1 MRTKTRS
8 NANTPNNFI
17 SVLDYGV
24 VVEPTRDLAL
34 AAGSQSVAIQRA
46 FDSVEDGTC
55 LLFPPGHYVLEATV
69 STDRSLHIEATG
81 AKFFIN
87 APVAGFR
94 FDATENA
101 QQISLHESYDV
112 DTRKLLI
119 KKVDDEG
126 IPFTFNDSQ
135 LFKIVSKAVDYGNRD
150 SGNDAAQYRSGEWT
164 YANTLVDEGD
174 HFRVKMKNPLRFPK
188 GVSYIDINP
197 GEEDFINA
205 YDLTYDASDGST
217 NNPLY
222 PKVLILSGAT
232 MSWNGG
238 EIEFVRGKE
247 TINETGSTTKALWRQ
262 QCLVING
269 YTAPT
274 VNNLKI
280 NFGYQVGILLDGSV
294 HAKVTNCLIQ
304 NLVNNT
310 GRGNF
315 GYGVIEGGTFM
326 GNISQCTFINTRHG
340 YTTGANRFDWNDL
353 ASGQTD
359 ADVNPN
365 YKLNRLQSGKTQ
377 SSIIAD
383 CHGSGQLST
392 PFDTHMDGEDIIFNN
407 CITEGGESGFS
418 IRGRGIILNNCKAMN
433 HIRPFLIY
441 TEYEKTS
448 DNNDDLFTASKPA
461 GATTC
466 ALINCQADCV
476 NGEPVKIGACR
487 QVFLSN
493 LVLRNTNHQ
502 MIVNNGSKV
511 IYTGIHDYK
520 VHDYDGRF
528 EIESAPDWTGEGD
541 YRYAV
546 IETTAGGNS
555 FDPYWTTRNIIESN
569 CVINIDMAKA
579 MPIDS
584 LSLTADPNPTELADY
599 LTGDLAL
606 FRGIRSYRA
615 TKDENG
621 DALPD
626 NSLPGGLDHPD
637 NKILTYLNINGIVRA
652 KLGPAFKYLLTSYGW
667 ITGSGSEEGNLIY
680 SLVDTNGDALPGDD
694 PSFSLPLYGHT
705 FRAES
710 SDGAIYYDNST
721 LKPKLDVKPTT
732 FETFNSDGSEFNYRP
747 KVSLAH
753 LMDIPGTY
761 VKQVFKFFRPVGT
774 GSPVV
779 KFRIGSRA
787 FLPDLTSAEV
797 TAAVSAVTVGDVI
810 MSGNFAEAEVIVFPG
825 EPDGNVPDLR
835 EMRVFFKFT
844 SDNGTYEST
853 YNEIISNFDR
863 LRDWVTSISVTSTS
877 GNIIEIAQSELTA
890 SAIASQKIFDIE
902 YERIT

>member
-1 MRTKTRS
+1 MRTKSRS
-8 NANTPNNFI
+8 NANTPNNFT

-46 FDSVEDGTC
+46 FDRVEDGTC

-69 STDRSLHIEATG
+69 STDRSLYIEATG

-126 IPFTFNDSQ
+126 NAFTFNDSQ

-164 YANTLVDEGD
+164 YANTIVDEGD

-188 GVSYIDINP
+188 GVSYIDLTD
-197 GEEDFINA
+197 GEEEYINA
-205 YDLTYDASDGST
+205 YDLTFDHDDGVST
-217 NNPLY
+217 TTYPLY
-222 PKVLILSGAT
+222 PKVIILSGAT

-247 TINETGSTTKALWRQ
+247 AENEDGSTTKAKWRQ

-340 YTTGANRFDWNDL
+340 YTTGANSFEWNDL

-433 HIRPFLIY
+433 HKRPFLIY
-441 TEYEKTS
+441 TEYSKTS

-466 ALINCQADCV
+466 ALINCQADCI

-493 LVLRNTNHQ
+493 LILRNTNHQ
-502 MIVNNGSKV
+502 MVVNNGSKV
-511 IYTGIHDYK
+511 IYSGIHDYK

-528 EIESAPDWTGEGD
+528 EIEPAPVWNVTSSDANE
-541 YRYAV
+541 YRYGV
-546 IETTAGGNS
+546 IETTAGGNT
-555 FDPYWTTRNIIESN
+555 FYPYWTTRNIIESN

-579 MPIDS
+579 MPINS
-584 LSLTADPNPTELADY
+584 NSLTADPTTG

-606 FRGIRSYRA
+606 FRGIRSYV
-615 TKDENG
+615 DPYLSNGSEN
-621 DALPD
+621 DPPTTDLLNAP
-626 NSLPGGLDHPD
+626 S

-680 SLVDTNGDALPGDD
+680 SLVDANGDALPGDD
-694 PSFSLPLYGHT
+694 PSFNIPLYGHR

-721 LKPKLDVKPTT
+721 LKPKLDVNPTT
-732 FETFNSDGSEFNYRP
+732 VETFNSDGSDFICEP

-761 VKQVFKFFRPVGT
+761 VKQVFKFFRTAGT
-774 GSPVV
+774 GSPDI
-779 KFRIGSRA
+779 KFRIGSQVV
-787 FLPDLTSAEV
+787 EV
-797 TAAVSAVTVGDVI
+797 GNVN
-810 MSGNFAEAEVIVFPG
+810 MSGDFAEAEVIVFPG
-825 EPDGNVPDLR
+825 DEDNTDPLLR

-844 SDNGTYEST
+844 DAGSDNSNYQST
-853 YNEIISNFDR
+853 YNEIVSDFDR
-863 LRDWVTSISVTSTS
+863 QRDWVTSIRVSSAN
-877 GNIIEIAQSELTA
+877 GNIIKIAQSELTA
-890 SAIASQKIFDIE
+890 SAIASQRIFDIE
-902 YERIT
+902 YDRIT